1 MYSGST
7 RNSGML
13 NVRKCICTQVV
24 TKLRN
29 VKCTE
34 MHMYSGST
42 RNSGML
48 NARKCIC
55 TQVVHETPEC

>member
-24 TKLRN
+24 HEIPEVAPSKLH
-29 VKCTE
+29 VLE
-34 MHMYSGST
+34 DSSSPGSHYT
-42 RNSGML
+42 DYFGKW
-48 NARKCIC
+48 AGQK
-55 TQVVHETPEC
+55 